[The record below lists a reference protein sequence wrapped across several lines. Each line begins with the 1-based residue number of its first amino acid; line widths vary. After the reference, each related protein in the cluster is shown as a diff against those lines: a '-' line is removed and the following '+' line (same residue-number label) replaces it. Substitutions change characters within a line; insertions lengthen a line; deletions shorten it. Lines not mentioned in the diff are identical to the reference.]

1 MAQSFN
7 FNWVV
12 LGFTAVVF
20 FLYFRSRR
28 RSLSYLRGPPRNSKL
43 FGRELDLLYE
53 QDVGDL
59 EFKWVEEY
67 GTAFPVPNCYG
78 QDTLFICDPR
88 ALQYVLQTSEYKYP
102 RPADLKF
109 LLKGFLGSGIIFSEG
124 STHQRQRKILNPA
137 FSGEHLRQF
146 LTDFQAHTNR
156 LVKHIDDEVTSG
168 KETIDMAKLLPK
180 LTLDIIGDT
189 GFRYRFGALEDEIT
203 ELSHKFLHLFDDSK
217 RITEYQLLSNAL
229 RRYLPPWV
237 SEMTRL
243 APTKEELR
251 FADFHRASSKLAEA
265 IINQKGRDL
274 VDPARGTDI
283 LDILHRSNNS
293 EDPKKR
299 MSDHEV
305 FSQLATLL
313 LAGHET
319 TASTTGW
326 LLYELCKHPEDQ
338 QRIVNEIQEIRRTKN
353 RGAELHM
360 SDYAS
365 APYLNAVVKE
375 ALRFHPIIP
384 GLWRTASE
392 DDVIPLQ
399 IPVISRT
406 GETIT
411 RIPIKKGQRID
422 TYFAAYNRL
431 PQVWGDDANQW
442 NPSRFL
448 RIDSRDQTA
457 VGPFFNLCTFS
468 AGPKS
473 CLGFR
478 FGVTEVRAIIVGLLE
493 AFEFSLPEGGLE
505 LQKLPGG
512 GILHPMVR
520 GKLHEG
526 PSLPLVVKLRMAA
539 A

>member
-1 MAQSFN
+1 MVQSDSVN
-7 FNWVV
+7 LNWVV
-12 LGFTAVVF
+12 LGLTGAIF
-20 FLYFRSRR
+20 FLYFRSGR
-28 RSLSYLRGPPRNSKL
+28 RSLSYLRGPSRDSRL
-43 FGRELDLLYE
+43 YGRELDLLYE

-67 GTAFPVPNCYG
+67 GTAFPVPGCYG
-78 QDTLFICDPR
+78 QDTLMICDPR

-109 LLKGFLGSGIIFSEG
+109 LLKGFLGSGIIFSED

-146 LTDFQAHTNR
+146 LTDFQAHTNK
-156 LVKHIDDEVTSG
+156 LVKHIDDEVTNG
-168 KETIDMAKLLPK
+168 KETVDMAKLLPK

-189 GFRYRFGALEDEIT
+189 GFRYRFGALEDETT
-203 ELSHKFLHLFDDSK
+203 ELSYKFLHLFDDSK

-229 RRYLPPWV
+229 RRYLPPFI

-283 LDILHRSNNS
+283 LDIL
-293 EDPKKR
+293 P
-299 MSDHEV
+299 
-305 FSQLATLL
+305 
-313 LAGHET
+313 
-319 TASTTGW
+319 STTGW

-399 IPVISRT
+399 FPVISRT
-406 GETIT
+406 GETVT

-431 PQVWGDDANQW
+431 PQVWGEDANQW

-448 RIDSRDQTA
+448 KIDSREQIA
-457 VGPFFNLCTFS
+457 VGPYFNLCTFS
-468 AGPKS
+468 KIDFEFPSERVLIENPQALDLNRALDSDLAPPS
-473 CLGFR
+473 PS
-478 FGVTEVRAIIVGLLE
+478 VTEIRAIVVGLLE

-526 PSLPLVVKLRMAA
+526 PSLPLVVRPRMAA

>member
-1 MAQSFN
+1 MTQPVSL
-7 FNWVV
+7 NWIPVG
-12 LGFTAVVF
+12 LTILAI
-20 FLYFRSRR
+20 FLFFRSRR

-43 FGRELDLLYE
+43 FGRELDLLFQ

-88 ALQYVLQTSEYKYP
+88 ALQYVLHTSEYKYP

-109 LLKGFLGSGIIFSEG
+109 LLKGFLGSGIIYSEDA
-124 STHQRQRKILNPA
+124 THQRQRKILNPA

-156 LVKHIDDEVTSG
+156 LVRHIDDQLTHG
-168 KETIDMAKLLPK
+168 KDTIDMAKLLPK
-180 LTLDIIGDT
+180 ITLDIIGDT

-217 RITEYQLLSNAL
+217 RITKYQLLSNAL
-229 RRYLPPWV
+229 RRYLPPFV

-251 FADFHRASSKLAEA
+251 FADFHQASSKLAEA

-283 LDILHRSNNS
+283 LDILREQMFPAAIESGVGVNFNITVTDRSNNS
-293 EDPKKR
+293 EDPNKR

-305 FSQLATLL
+305 FSQLASRNHGVYDWM
-313 LAGHET
+313 A
-319 TASTTGW
+319 
-326 LLYELCKHPEDQ
+326 
-338 QRIVNEIQEIRRTKN
+338 
-353 RGAELHM
+353 
-360 SDYAS
+360 
-365 APYLNAVVKE
+365 
-375 ALRFHPIIP
+375 ALR
-384 GLWRTASE
+384 T
-392 DDVIPLQ
+392 V
-399 IPVISRT
+399 
-406 GETIT
+406 
-411 RIPIKKGQRID
+411 
-422 TYFAAYNRL
+422 L
-431 PQVWGDDANQW
+431 PQIWGKDANEW

-448 RIDSRDQTA
+448 DIDSREQTA
-457 VGPFFNLCTFS
+457 VGPFFNLGTFS

-493 AFEFSLPEGGLE
+493 AFEFFLPEGGLE

-526 PSLPLVVKLRMAA
+526 PSLPLVVKPRQAVM
-539 A
+539 